1 MIHYDPEMD
10 LAILERTTSI
20 LPPLSSLASNPSIA
34 QTQLKASDVA
44 PKGTDVAPM
53 GTDDDEGKEEEG
65 TTILPP
71 LPSAI
76 FIGDLK
82 LTALKTSL
90 ERLSIPCQFTGDG
103 TLLCGPAPSSAFTYD
118 FISSSATPLDPRL
131 GAKAVRASEEDEVR
145 RVGGGKVLVRK
156 EKGRLVLEGG
166 VGETMI
172 VVRRV
177 VYGLHAAGG

>member
-1 MIHYDPEMD
+1 MIRYDPEMD

-20 LPPLSSLASNPSIA
+20 LAPLSSLSSNSTSLPRIEA
-34 QTQLKASDVA
+34 MDTTNDAIGQQKA
-44 PKGTDVAPM
+44 
-53 GTDDDEGKEEEG
+53 EEG
-65 TTILPP
+65 MTILPP

-82 LTALKTSL
+82 LTLLKTSL

-118 FISSSATPLDPRL
+118 FISTSATPLDPRL
-131 GAKAVRASEEDEVR
+131 GAKAVRASEEEEVR
-145 RVGGGKVLVRK
+145 RVGGGRVLVRK
-156 EKGRLVLEGG
+156 EKGKLVLEGG